1 MYKNKIKLLEK
12 YISSEEVKDVKQI
25 KIKKKMQR
33 HVSIRNTDNL
43 IRGGHNWI

>member
-25 KIKKKMQR
+25 KIKKKNATSCLNQKY
-33 HVSIRNTDNL
+33 
-43 IRGGHNWI
+43 

>member
-25 KIKKKMQR
+25 KIKKKKCNVMSQ
-33 HVSIRNTDNL
+33 SEIL
-43 IRGGHNWI
+43 IT